1 MSTGRKERKGDNIAF
16 VLPPPRTARA
26 AGTDAAVD
34 APAAPAASAP
44 LVASE
49 RPPIVPPL
57 APAVARPKTG
67 PGLTTM
73 EILDNATLRQKVS
86 ELEQEIQ
93 RLAGE
98 RGALLLDAREIA
110 QSRWANRHAD
120 SFRGPDFEAFKSEIM
135 DAGGNVQPIMV
146 RPLEGKAGEG
156 AHKYEVVFGH
166 RRHRAC
172 LELGL
177 PVLAVVQDL
186 QDRDLFIHMERENR
200 GRQSLSA
207 WEQGRMYLRALDEG
221 LFPSNTQL
229 ANAIGR
235 SVSDIGK
242 AVRIAQLPSEVVGAF
257 PSPNAIQFRW
267 ASDLQRALETDADAV
282 LAAARAADQLE
293 PRPSAAE
300 VQAALTACLRDKGV
314 GRSYP
319 PVHEIDLG
327 QGRSATLRTDA
338 KGRTVIEFSAG
349 VLNVEQ
355 WPALEA
361 ALRKLTG

>member
-1 MSTGRKERKGDNIAF
+1 MASQGTPVKKKGSGIHF
-16 VLPPPRTARA
+16 VLPDARKEGELASPAPVTARA
-26 AGTDAAVD
+26 N
-34 APAAPAASAP
+34 APRTGVGLLATTVFETAKLEERIEA
-44 LVASE
+44 LQGEVQKLESE
-49 RPPIVPPL
+49 RGGQL
-57 APAVARPKTG
+57 
-67 PGLTTM
+67 M
-73 EILDNATLRQKVS
+73 
-86 ELEQEIQ
+86 
-93 RLAGE
+93 
-98 RGALLLDAREIA
+98 DARSVVP
-110 QSRWANRHAD
+110 SRWANRHPDA
-120 SFRGPDFEAFKSEIM
+120 FTGPEFEELKREIR
-135 DAGGNVQPIMV
+135 DAGGNVQPIKV
-146 RPLEGKAGEG
+146 RPLPAPRAGEG
-156 AHKYEVVFGH
+156 GVEARYEIVFGH

-177 PVLAVVQDL
+177 PVLAIVQEL
-186 QDRDLFIHMERENR
+186 PDRDLFIHMERENR

-267 ASDLQRALETDADAV
+267 AADLQRALEKDADAV
-282 LAAARAADQLE
+282 LAAARAADQIE
-293 PRPSAAE
+293 PHPSAAE
-300 VQAALTACLRDKGV
+300 VHATLTACLRDKGV

-327 QGRSATLRTDA
+327 QGRSATLRSDA
-338 KGRTVIEFSAG
+338 KGRTVVELSAG
-349 VLNVEQ
+349 VLPADQ

-361 ALRKLTG
+361 ALRKLVG